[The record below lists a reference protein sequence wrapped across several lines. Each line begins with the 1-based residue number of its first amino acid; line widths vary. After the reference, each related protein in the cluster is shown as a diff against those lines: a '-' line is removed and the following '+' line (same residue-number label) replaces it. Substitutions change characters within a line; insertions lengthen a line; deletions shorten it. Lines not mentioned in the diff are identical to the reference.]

1 MQSKVFP
8 NHPFLMVF
16 SKIAMIITAVMIIF
30 VGLAVWQSQWM
41 WYLIGGGLLISV
53 MVFIILNQRV
63 LQSLTCPDCHQP
75 IAFEKGEGLVCQ
87 KCKTIWELS

>member
-1 MQSKVFP
+1 MHLKAFP
-8 NHPFLMVF
+8 NNPFLMVF
-16 SKIAMIITAVMIIF
+16 SKIAMIDTAVMVVA

-41 WYLIGGGLLISV
+41 WYLIGVGLFISV
-53 MVFIILNQRV
+53 VVFVVLNQRV
-63 LQSLTCPDCHQP
+63 IKSLRCPHCHQS